1 MTKQLHNAIMKRS
14 RYRNKFLKDKSQ
26 TNREDYK
33 IQRNFCKESNIDS
46 YADDNT
52 PYSCPSE
59 TQTVISELKLIFNKL
74 FHWFQYNHLKANPG
88 KFNILLSSKTL
99 SDVSIG
105 DASLTTSI
113 KETLLGILLTQNSFL
128 TNMFLPFAVKLAR
141 NYMFQDALPALC
153 LSKNVEH

>member
-1 MTKQLHNAIMKRS
+1 MSKQLHNAIMKRS
-14 RYRNKFLKDKSQ
+14 RYRNNFLKDKSQ
-26 TNREDYK
+26 TNRENYT

-52 PYSCPSE
+52 PYSCPSDA
-59 TQTVISELKLIFNKL
+59 QTVISESKLIFNKL

-88 KFNILLSSKTL
+88 KFNLLLSSKTL

-141 NYMFQDALPALC
+141 NYMF
-153 LSKNVEH
+153 